1 MIYNFRVDILR
12 DNIKIGEALCD
23 SGLVRFEKRA
33 DVSLGLQL
41 SMSSERIRMQKAVSS
56 LGSSAQSYEFNM
68 FSDRLR
74 PVLIKDGTEYP
85 LGIYMVMASP
95 EKLSD
100 IGSMYSIEA
109 YDETMILKQAA
120 FTERTNYVTGT
131 RYLNVINSMLTAC
144 GFSRVIEDP
153 TDAVLATDVEI
164 APGRTYLDVINEFLD
179 GINYEHVHADGN
191 GNIYV
196 QAIQNKQTTD
206 HIYSDKKNMSI
217 IPPITRTT
225 DIYSLPNVITG
236 MVSLPEM
243 DEPLV
248 YTRENVNPDSKISI
262 PSRGYKVVKI
272 YNLSNS
278 ADENTLKDYVDQK
291 YYEFS
296 QITEKVEIVTE
307 VEGNHLFGDTVQLDT
322 NLIAGLYD
330 ETEWEIRFDSD
341 GTMKHALER
350 KIFV

>member
-1 MIYNFRVDILR
+1 MIYDFRIDILR
-12 DNIKIGEALCD
+12 NNIKIGEALCD
-23 SGLVRFEKRA
+23 AGLVRFDKRA

-41 SMSSERIRMQKAVSS
+41 SMSADRIRMQKAVS
-56 LGSSAQSYEFNM
+56 GSGPAQTYTFDM

-74 PVLIKDGTEYP
+74 PVLIKNGIESP
-85 LGIYMVMASP
+85 LGTYMVIASP
-95 EKLSD
+95 EKLSYT
-100 IGSMYSIEA
+100 GSTYSVEA

-120 FTERTNYVTGT
+120 FTERTNYTAGT
-131 RYLNVINSMLTAC
+131 RYLTVINSMLTAC
-144 GFSRVIEDP
+144 GFARVIEDP
-153 TDAVLATDVEI
+153 TEAVLATDIEV
-164 APGRTYLDVINEFLD
+164 APGRTYLEVINEFLD

-196 QAIQNKQTTD
+196 QAVQDKQTAD

-236 MVSLPEM
+236 MVSLPEI

-278 ADENTLKDYVDQK
+278 ADESTLKDYVDQK

-341 GTMKHALER
+341 GTMRHALER